1 MATRKKS
8 GLWIEET
15 AAIMRVSLPEAQRYV
30 YDQAYDDVG
39 LGLCIARQ
47 EQERESWSAPD
58 RTTAI
63 RTKTT

>member
-30 YDQAYDDVG
+30 YDQAYDDVD

-47 EQERESWSAPD
+47 EQERGLE
-58 RTTAI
+58 RT
-63 RTKTT
+63 RSDSGDQD